1 NNKYDV
7 PARSL
12 WLQGIWASLLCL
24 SGQYG
29 NLLDMI
35 SFVIVI
41 FYMITVLGVIIQ
53 RIRRPDLE
61 RSYKTFLFPITP
73 ILYLLIGAVFCVLLI
88 IYKPQYTWPGFILV
102 LIGVP
107 VYFFARNNKR
117 AEPDE

>member
-1 NNKYDV
+1 
-7 PARSL
+7 
-12 WLQGIWASLLCL
+12 
-24 SGQYG
+24 
-29 NLLDMI
+29 
-35 SFVIVI
+35 
-41 FYMITVLGVIIQ
+41 MITVLGVIIQ

-73 ILYLLIGAVFCVLLI
+73 ILYLLIGAVFCILLI

-117 AEPDE
+117 AELDE